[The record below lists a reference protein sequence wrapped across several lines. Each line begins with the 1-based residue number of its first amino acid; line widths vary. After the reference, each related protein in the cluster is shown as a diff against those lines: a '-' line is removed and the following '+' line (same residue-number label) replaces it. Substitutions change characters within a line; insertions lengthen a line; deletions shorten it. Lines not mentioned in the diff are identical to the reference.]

1 MTDSMYIGLNQFWN
15 YCIYILVKKL
25 NSTHLFKHCCIS
37 FLLPSLL
44 ATTNDSIVVYHMTL
58 LSKLVKVSWK
68 ANVGIC
74 CYKFQTSICIVHT
87 TFIPYIQTEVHSTL
101 WVRLCGLLLYIS
113 GLENIVMS
121 SKYIKTQQSQNARV
135 TLYTVFWWR
144 HIILEFWKYIVSEY
158 QRATHS

>member
-1 MTDSMYIGLNQFWN
+1 MLYISQKTQVILH
-15 YCIYILVKKL
+15 IYLI
-25 NSTHLFKHCCIS
+25 HCCIS
-37 FLLPSLL
+37 FLLPSSLL
-44 ATTNDSIVVYHMTL
+44 ATTNDSIVVYQMTL

-74 CYKFQTSICIVHT
+74 CYKFQISICIVHT

-121 SKYIKTQQSQNARV
+121 SKYIKTQQSQNACV
-135 TLYTVFWWR
+135 TSYTVFWWR
-144 HIILEFWKYIVSEY
+144 HIILEFRKYIVSGY